1 MYRVIKDNK
10 EILRYRGLLTPG
22 DTILGTQ
29 QEAVRLAL
37 LQLSNLNTNAL
48 GRFSSGKDTD
58 PNTVISSNPYMRLL
72 PENGGISDTSVYD
85 FYFPFTPQGISYTD
99 MSDEIAE
106 IPRPGTTPIV
116 TFRSHRLMKV
126 SMEFLVAVPYDGL
139 ILDIEDSLNIL
150 RFFSTN
156 SQRSVIFYNLD
167 NLLTAGHNYRKG
179 PFGRPAAFTI
189 TEMNITARQRN
200 SNGKI
205 TQAIVNMSFVENRNP
220 NIVVTKVPPFRKKKK
235 EKKKC
240 GKKGQPPCATITT
253 KPPKVPP
260 ITQTMKDLIN
270 EIFPKIP

>member
-1 MYRVIKDNK
+1 MYQVIKDNK
-10 EILRYRGLLTPG
+10 DILRYRGLLTPG
-22 DTILGTQ
+22 ETVLGAQ

-37 LQLSNLNTNAL
+37 LQLSNLNSNAL
-48 GRFSSGKDTD
+48 GRFSSGGND
-58 PNTVISSNPYMRLL
+58 PNLVIATNPYMRLL

-139 ILDIEDSLNIL
+139 VLDVEDSLNIL

-167 NLLTAGHNYRKG
+167 DLLTSGHNYRKG
-179 PFGRPAAFTI
+179 PFARPAAFTI
-189 TEMNITARQRN
+189 TELTINARQRN

-205 TQAIVNMSFVENRNP
+205 TQAIVTMSFVENRNP
-220 NIVVTKVPPFRKKKK
+220 NILVAKVPPFRKRKK

-240 GKKGQPPCATITT
+240 GKKGQPPCATTTTTPTKIT
-253 KPPKVPP
+253 P
-260 ITQTMKDLIN
+260 ITITMRDLVSQ
-270 EIFPKIP
+270 IFPKQ